1 MISVNKYAQTQ
12 KETASKE
19 RLMVLLFEAALK
31 HMRKGAEALEKG
43 RTQDAAPS
51 LERATDIVLELHRT
65 LDTTQAPDLAE
76 QLVSVYEFVEM
87 RLTQAKFGHNPKLAR
102 EAERA
107 FAPLVDGFSQA
118 VASLAQ
124 AAGAGR

>member
-43 RTQDAAPS
+43 RAQEATPS
-51 LERATDIVLELHRT
+51 LERATDIVFELHRT
-65 LDTTQAPDLAE
+65 LDKTQIPELGE
-76 QLVSVYEFVEM
+76 QLSSVYEFVAA

-124 AAGAGR
+124 AGASR